1 MFVHALTHEAWWELV
16 VGWPLPE
23 MTQASVLIGLPSMAG
38 SPVEI
43 LDTVTYLI
51 RISSWQLVCAAELSC
66 HALCQPMRCW
76 YHGLRTASWLSGP
89 ERAGGFQVYLLW
101 YFTADE

>member
-1 MFVHALTHEAWWELV
+1 MLRVLNEVLVSRIQQMFVHALTHEAWWELV

-51 RISSWQLVCAAELSC
+51 RIC
-66 HALCQPMRCW
+66 
-76 YHGLRTASWLSGP
+76 
-89 ERAGGFQVYLLW
+89 LL
-101 YFTADE
+101 YTSDAADE